1 MQLWQLDVT
10 ASLFLASGRECKVI
24 TGIEAQ
30 QAGNTPDIEALVQ
43 AVVVTEDREAAIE
56 EISSRITGAS
66 ADDVAHTP
74 FVLIGTYEAMAAQ
87 LRSQADEFGISS
99 YVVRE
104 APARD
109 LEHVMQLL

>member
-1 MQLWQLDVT
+1 
-10 ASLFLASGRECKVI
+10 
-24 TGIEAQ
+24 
-30 QAGNTPDIEALVQ
+30 VQ
-43 AVVVTEDREAAIE
+43 FVVVTDNRQAAIE

-74 FVLIGTYEAMAAQ
+74 FALIGTYEAMATQ
-87 LRSQADEFGISS
+87 LRSQADEFGITS

-104 APARD
+104 APAQD